1 MASGGKHH
9 NIRKIEKFL
18 DNIRKDPPVL
28 VPKYDEIVILSG
40 SKRRYLKNVKQN
52 IRNIAGDIDFSNVHF
67 WFRKG

>member
-28 VPKYDEIVILSG
+28 VPKYDEIFILSD
-40 SKRRYLKNVKQN
+40 SKGRYSKNVKTKYGH
-52 IRNIAGDIDFSNVHF
+52 R
-67 WFRKG
+67 W